1 MKIGFPNRS
10 VQRLFNVHERLVERF
25 GETLAGKI
33 AGRMAVLAVA
43 RNLAAL
49 PAEPPIGFRVEP
61 GSANLYGVDLPGGRR
76 LIFTAASDV
85 VDGSALKLSQI
96 EEITVIDIV

>member
-10 VQRLFNVHERLVERF
+10 VQKLFNVHERLEERF
-25 GETLAGKI
+25 GETLARKI

-49 PAEPPIGFRVEP
+49 PTEPPIGFRAEP

-76 LIFTAASDV
+76 LIFSAASGVADAA
-85 VDGSALKLSQI
+85 SLKLNQI

>member
-10 VQRLFNVHERLVERF
+10 VQRLFNIHERLEQRF
-25 GETLAGKI
+25 GETLAARI

-43 RNLAAL
+43 RNLEAL
-49 PAEPPIGFRVEP
+49 PKEPPIGFRAEP

-76 LIFTAASDV
+76 LIFSAATEVADAASF
-85 VDGSALKLSQI
+85 KLNQI
-96 EEITVIDIV
+96 EEITVIEIV